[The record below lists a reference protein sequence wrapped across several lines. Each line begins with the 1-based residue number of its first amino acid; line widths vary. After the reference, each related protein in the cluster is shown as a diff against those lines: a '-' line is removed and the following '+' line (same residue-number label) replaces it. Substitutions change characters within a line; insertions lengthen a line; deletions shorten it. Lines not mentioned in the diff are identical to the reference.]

1 MNEVR
6 GQSCK
11 KRTIWQTRL
20 NSPSINFFFRTQLT
34 FKKGDLITVT
44 QKEEGGWWEGT
55 SQESGKTGWFP
66 TNYVKEVAGPPSG
79 QPSGLN
85 VSGFGAGE
93 DEGSSSQHQ
102 QTQPGDI
109 SQARLKVFLCIKSLT
124 QSRLRIANNP
134 NYQSRDLVNCKA
146 PWLKSNF
153 MIIYIILGGIFDFF
167 CC

>member
-1 MNEVR
+1 MFC
-6 GQSCK
+6 S
-11 KRTIWQTRL
+11 
-20 NSPSINFFFRTQLT
+20 QLT

-109 SQARLKVFLCIKSLT
+109 SQARLKVFC
-124 QSRLRIANNP
+124 
-134 NYQSRDLVNCKA
+134 V
-146 PWLKSNF
+146 
-153 MIIYIILGGIFDFF
+153 
-167 CC
+167 